1 MQFNNYSVFL
11 LICGIAAL
19 IISTLIFRRVSNTV
33 RSYGLLTFGVA
44 IWSIFYSLELSSS
57 TLEQILFYLKLEYIG
72 IALLPALWI
81 LFILKFVGREDLL
94 NKRNT
99 FFIYLPGILT
109 LIGVWTNEYHHL
121 HYKSYSV
128 DYSYAFPLFK
138 FEPGIM
144 YILHTIYFY
153 ILLFV
158 GLIIQFKKFINA
170 DLVYRKQNAIIVLS
184 TLIPWMFNIVY
195 LMGYRPMEHLDLTPY
210 AFIMT
215 TILIGI
221 GLIRFKLFDIIPVAR
236 DKVIEVMQDGVIVL
250 DTKNRIVDINT
261 KMKDIIQENYSKNIK
276 LGESFENYFRSE
288 TVLLESIKTQ
298 TNYEYEW
305 SVNQKTFDI
314 KLSPL
319 LDNGTSFNGVI
330 LLFREVSDR
339 KAVENKLVQQT
350 EELLSTNELKNKLF
364 SIVSHDLRNPIL
376 SLNEIVNLFN
386 EGVITDE
393 DIKSYMPLIS
403 KNIKSTSALLENLLH
418 WSRSQLKGERI
429 QKNNFNLRIA
439 ALLQISILDPLANEK
454 AIKIENSIDETI
466 VVHADRDMIELV
478 FRNLISNAIKYCKE
492 GGTISLSSRMEEH
505 QVEVCIKDTGIGIAE
520 ENLQKLFGLNNF
532 STPGTNKE
540 LGTGLGL
547 LLCRE
552 FVTKNGGKI
561 WVESKLNE
569 GSKFCFTIPL
579 GS

>member
-33 RSYGLLTFGVA
+33 RSYGLLTFGVS
-44 IWSIFYSLELSSS
+44 IWSIFYSFELSSNS
-57 TLEQILFYLKLEYIG
+57 LDQILFYLKLEYIG
-72 IALLPALWI
+72 ISLLPALWI

-94 NKRNT
+94 NNRNT
-99 FFIYLPGILT
+99 FLIYLPGIIT
-109 LIGVWTNEYHHL
+109 LLGVWTNEYHHL
-121 HYKSYSV
+121 HYKEYSV
-128 DYSYAFPLFK
+128 DYTHEFPLFK

-144 YILHTIYFY
+144 YIIHTVYFY
-153 ILLFV
+153 ILLFA
-158 GLIIQFKKFINA
+158 GLIIQLRKFINA
-170 DLVYRKQNAIIVLS
+170 DLVYRKQNAIIVLG
-184 TLIPWMFNIVY
+184 TLIPWIFNIVY
-195 LMGYRPMEHLDLTPY
+195 LLGYRPMEHLDLTPY

-250 DTKNRIVDINT
+250 DAKNRIVDINA
-261 KMKDIIQENYSKNIK
+261 KMKEIIQENYSKQIK
-276 LGESFENYFRSE
+276 LGDNFEKYFHSE
-288 TVLLESIKTQ
+288 TILLQLIKTQ
-298 TNYEYEW
+298 SNSEYEW
-305 SVNQKTFDI
+305 NVNQKTFDI

-319 LDNGTSFNGVI
+319 LDNGTAFNGVI
-330 LLFREVSDR
+330 LLYREVSDR
-339 KAVENKLVQQT
+339 KSVENKLMQQT

-386 EGVITDE
+386 EGVISDE
-393 DIKSYMPLIS
+393 EIKSYMPLIS
-403 KNIKSTSALLENLLH
+403 KNIKNTSALLENLLH

-439 ALLQISILDPLANEK
+439 ALLQTSILEPLANEK
-454 AIKIENSIDETI
+454 KIKIENSIDENII
-466 VVHADRDMIELV
+466 VNADRDMIELV
-478 FRNLISNAIKYCKE
+478 FRNLISNAIKYCYE
-492 GGTISLSSRMEEH
+492 SGTISISSSIEDKH
-505 QVEVCIKDTGIGIAE
+505 AKVCIRDTGIGIAE

-532 STPGTNKE
+532 TTPGTNKE

-569 GSKFCFTIPL
+569 GSKFCFTLPL
-579 GS
+579 GL

>member
-33 RSYGLLTFGVA
+33 RSYGLLTFGVS
-44 IWSIFYSLELSSS
+44 IWSIFYSFELSSNS
-57 TLEQILFYLKLEYIG
+57 LDQILFYLKLEYIG
-72 IALLPALWI
+72 ISLLPALWI

-94 NKRNT
+94 NNRNT
-99 FFIYLPGILT
+99 FLIYLPGIIT
-109 LIGVWTNEYHHL
+109 LLGVWTNEYHHL
-121 HYKSYSV
+121 HYKEYSV
-128 DYSYAFPLFK
+128 DYTHEFPLFK

-144 YILHTIYFY
+144 YIIHTVYFY
-153 ILLFV
+153 ILLFA
-158 GLIIQFKKFINA
+158 GLIIQLRKFINA
-170 DLVYRKQNAIIVLS
+170 DLVYRKQNAIIVLG
-184 TLIPWMFNIVY
+184 TLIPWIFNIVY
-195 LMGYRPMEHLDLTPY
+195 LLGYRPMEHLDLTPY

-250 DTKNRIVDINT
+250 DAKNRIVDINA
-261 KMKDIIQENYSKNIK
+261 KMKEIIQENYSKQIK
-276 LGESFENYFRSE
+276 LGENFEKYFHSE
-288 TVLLESIKTQ
+288 TILLQLIKTQ
-298 TNYEYEW
+298 SNSEYEW
-305 SVNQKTFDI
+305 NVNQKTFDI

-319 LDNGTSFNGVI
+319 LDNGTAFNGVI
-330 LLFREVSDR
+330 LLYREVSDR
-339 KAVENKLVQQT
+339 KSVENKLMQQT

-386 EGVITDE
+386 EGVISDE
-393 DIKSYMPLIS
+393 EIKSYMPLIS
-403 KNIKSTSALLENLLH
+403 KNIKNTSALLENLLH

-439 ALLQISILDPLANEK
+439 ALLQTSILEPLANEK
-454 AIKIENSIDETI
+454 KIKIENSIDENII
-466 VVHADRDMIELV
+466 VNADRDMIELV
-478 FRNLISNAIKYCKE
+478 FRNLISNAIKYCYE
-492 GGTISLSSRMEEH
+492 SGTISISSSIEDKH
-505 QVEVCIKDTGIGIAE
+505 AKVCIRDTGIGIAE

-532 STPGTNKE
+532 TTPGTNKE

-569 GSKFCFTIPL
+569 GSKFCFTLPL

>member
-33 RSYGLLTFGVA
+33 RSYGLLTFGVS
-44 IWSIFYSLELSSS
+44 IWSIFYSFELSSNS
-57 TLEQILFYLKLEYIG
+57 LDQILFYLKLEYIG
-72 IALLPALWI
+72 ISLLPALWI

-94 NKRNT
+94 NNRNT
-99 FFIYLPGILT
+99 FLIYLPGIIT
-109 LIGVWTNEYHHL
+109 LLGVWTNEYHHL
-121 HYKSYSV
+121 HYKEYSV
-128 DYSYAFPLFK
+128 DYTHEFPLFK

-144 YILHTIYFY
+144 YIIHTVYFY
-153 ILLFV
+153 ILLFA
-158 GLIIQFKKFINA
+158 GLIIQLRKFINA
-170 DLVYRKQNAIIVLS
+170 DLVYRKQNAIIVLG
-184 TLIPWMFNIVY
+184 TLIPWIFNIVY
-195 LMGYRPMEHLDLTPY
+195 LLGYRPMEHLDLTPY

-250 DTKNRIVDINT
+250 DAKNRIVDINA
-261 KMKDIIQENYSKNIK
+261 KMKEIIQENYSKQIK
-276 LGESFENYFRSE
+276 LGDNFEKYFHSE
-288 TVLLESIKTQ
+288 TILLQLIKTQ
-298 TNYEYEW
+298 SNSEYEW
-305 SVNQKTFDI
+305 NVNQKTFDI

-319 LDNGTSFNGVI
+319 LDNGTAFNGVI
-330 LLFREVSDR
+330 LLYREVSDR
-339 KAVENKLVQQT
+339 KSVENKLMQQT

-386 EGVITDE
+386 EGVISDE
-393 DIKSYMPLIS
+393 EIKSYMPLIS
-403 KNIKSTSALLENLLH
+403 KNIKNTSALLENLLH

-439 ALLQISILDPLANEK
+439 ALLQTSILEPLANEK
-454 AIKIENSIDETI
+454 KIKIENSIDENII
-466 VVHADRDMIELV
+466 VNADRDMIELV
-478 FRNLISNAIKYCKE
+478 FRNLISNAIKYCYE
-492 GGTISLSSRMEEH
+492 SGTISISSSIEDKH
-505 QVEVCIKDTGIGIAE
+505 AKVCIRDTGIGIAE

-532 STPGTNKE
+532 TTPGTNKE

-569 GSKFCFTIPL
+569 GSKFCFTLPL